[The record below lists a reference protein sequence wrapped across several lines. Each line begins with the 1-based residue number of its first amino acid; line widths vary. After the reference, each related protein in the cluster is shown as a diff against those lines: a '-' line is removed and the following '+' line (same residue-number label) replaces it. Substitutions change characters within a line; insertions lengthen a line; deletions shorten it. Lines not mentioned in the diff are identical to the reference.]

1 MKWVLLFAAG
11 GAGTL
16 LRYALSGAVQARAGA
31 ELPWGTL
38 AVNFAGC
45 FAAGFLATT
54 LEERSVVS
62 AEVRIVIL
70 IGLLGGFT
78 TFSSFGLETWRLLE
92 TGQTPAALA
101 NAAGSVVSCLAAVAV
116 GAAVARGLP

>member
-1 MKWVLLFAAG
+1 MKWALLFAAG

-16 LRYALSGAVQARAGA
+16 LRYALAGAVQSRAGA
-31 ELPWGTL
+31 EFPWGTL
-38 AVNFAGC
+38 AVNVLGC
-45 FAAGFLATT
+45 FAAGFLATA
-54 LEERSVVS
+54 LEERSILP
-62 AEVRIVIL
+62 AELRIAIL

-92 TGQTPAALA
+92 AGQAPVALA

-116 GAAVARGLP
+116 GAALARGLP